1 MRFLRASLLSLIAV
15 SAVAVSTPA
24 FSQNTT
30 TITATTILSGGAAL
44 SSGTLCLTGTDVNG
58 NNITFTTHGGGLN
71 LAGRAFCQTVTS
83 GALAGSLTVP
93 NPALTL
99 PANICYHAKV
109 SDAGNNQTIDLGITC
124 TIAGSSFSFD
134 TALLGGA
141 PSTFPSTALQVA
153 PSTPANSSAA
163 CTAGQIWVDA
173 TYVYV
178 CTATNTIKRAALSSF

>member
-1 MRFLRASLLSLIAV
+1 MGYEIPSRLTPLAHRRLSRRRIHSSLLAEHHHHHRDHHPLRWCCA
-15 SAVAVSTPA
+15 
-24 FSQNTT
+24 QQWH
-30 TITATTILSGGAAL
+30 AL
-44 SSGTLCLTGTDVNG
+44 PHG

-178 CTATNTIKRAALSSF
+178 CTATNTIKRAALSSI